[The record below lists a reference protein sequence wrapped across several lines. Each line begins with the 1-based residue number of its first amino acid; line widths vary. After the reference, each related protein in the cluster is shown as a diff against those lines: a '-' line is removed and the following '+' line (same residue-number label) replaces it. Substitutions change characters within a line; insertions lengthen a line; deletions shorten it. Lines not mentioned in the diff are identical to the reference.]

1 MRHRIAGRQLG
12 RNTNQRKALLRGLV
26 TSLIKHGRIETTL
39 AKAREIRGI
48 AEKIIT
54 LGKRGDLHARK
65 LALSYIYTED
75 TISNLFDK
83 IAPRM
88 KDRNGGYLR
97 IVKTRRR
104 YGDGAEMGVIELVD
118 YVTEKQKLEK
128 KKEEKKKVE
137 EKKAVEKKEPKKEA
151 KKEEK
156 KEVKKKKEEKK
167 KEEKREKKKDE
178 KKSKK

>member
-1 MRHRIAGRQLG
+1 MRHRITGRQLG
-12 RNTNQRKALLRGLV
+12 RNTNQRKALFRGLV

-75 TISNLFDK
+75 TVSNLFDK

-104 YGDGAEMGVIELVD
+104 YGDGAEMGVIELID

-137 EKKAVEKKEPKKEA
+137 EKKTVEKKEPKKEV

>member
-1 MRHRIAGRQLG
+1 MRHRIAGRQFG
-12 RNTNQRKALLRGLV
+12 RNTNQRKALLRSLV

-39 AKAREIRGI
+39 AKAKEIRGI

-65 LALSYIYTED
+65 LALSYVYTED

-83 IAPRM
+83 VAPRM
-88 KDRNGGYLR
+88 KDRNGGYFR

-104 YGDGAEMGVIELVD
+104 HGDGAEMGVIELVD
-118 YVTEKQKLEK
+118 YETEKQKLEK
-128 KKEEKKKVE
+128 KKEGKKKIE
-137 EKKAVEKKEPKKEA
+137 EKKTVEKKEPKKEV

-167 KEEKREKKKDE
+167 KEGKKEKEKDE
-178 KKSKK
+178 KKSEN